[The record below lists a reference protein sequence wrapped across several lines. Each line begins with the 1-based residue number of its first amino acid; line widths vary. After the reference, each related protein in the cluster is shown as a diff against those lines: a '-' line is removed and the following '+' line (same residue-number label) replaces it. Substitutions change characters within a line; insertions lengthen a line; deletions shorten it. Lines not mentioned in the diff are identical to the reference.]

1 MNTSIAMAEAVT
13 SDGCR
18 VQYRIDG
25 RANAPAL
32 LLCHAAGS
40 NLTLWD
46 EQMPALRERFR
57 VVRYD
62 SRGQGA
68 SDVPTGPYTIDRLAA
83 DALSVLD
90 AAGIARAS
98 FCGISIG
105 GMVGQTLATQAPVR
119 LERLIIANSAPTGGP
134 PEIWNARIAAVTENG
149 MGPIVDSVLERWLT
163 PEFRARNPA
172 AVARVRAMLEA
183 SPPAGYAGCCAA
195 IRDLDTRAAL
205 GRIALPTLVI
215 VGDGDPSTPPA
226 AGESIA
232 ALIPGA
238 RLERIAAS
246 HLSNVERPVEFTSLV
261 LDFLT
266 GP

>member
-1 MNTSIAMAEAVT
+1 
-13 SDGCR
+13 
-18 VQYRIDG
+18 VQYRIEG

-46 EQMPALRERFR
+46 EQIPALREHFR

-62 SRGQGA
+62 SRGHGA
-68 SDVPTGPYTIDRLAA
+68 SDAPLGPYTIDRLAA
-83 DALSVLD
+83 DALTVLD

-98 FCGISIG
+98 FCGISFG
-105 GMVGQTLATQAPVR
+105 GMVGQTLATQAPTR
-119 LERLIIANSAPTGGP
+119 LERLVIANSAPTGGL
-134 PEIWNARIAAVTENG
+134 PEMWNARIATVTANG
-149 MGPIVDSVLERWLT
+149 MGAIVDSTLERWLM
-163 PEFRARNPA
+163 PEFRASNPA

-183 SPPAGYAGCCAA
+183 TPVAGYVGCCAA

-215 VGDGDPSTPPA
+215 VGDHDPSTPA
-226 AGESIA
+226 ALGESIA

-246 HLSNVERPVEFTSLV
+246 HLSNLERPVEFTSLV

>member
-1 MNTSIAMAEAVT
+1 MNTSIARAEAVT
-13 SDGCR
+13 TDGCR
-18 VQYRIDG
+18 VQYRIEG

-119 LERLIIANSAPTGGP
+119 LERLIIANSAPTGGS
-134 PEIWNARIAAVTENG
+134 PETWNARIAAVTENG

-183 SPPAGYAGCCAA
+183 SPRPATPDAVPRSATS
-195 IRDLDTRAAL
+195 TRAPPSVRLLCRRSSLWATATP
-205 GRIALPTLVI
+205 RRRRLP
-215 VGDGDPSTPPA
+215 
-226 AGESIA
+226 
-232 ALIPGA
+232 
-238 RLERIAAS
+238 AS
-246 HLSNVERPVEFTSLV
+246 RSPR
-261 LDFLT
+261 
-266 GP
+266 